1 MFDSPVLKKLPSRS
15 VILETDLCGD
25 VDDVGAI
32 AILCADLKKY
42 GNRLLGISVNVNGPK
57 EAASTDSILS
67 FCGMQSVPFCVWDG
81 ELLPEGNNGTYLDY
95 LSSRLPKER
104 YDSLKSTDPV
114 TFYRSVL
121 SGAEDSSVTLISIG
135 FFCNMY
141 KAFSAMPDLF
151 AKKIDTAIAMAGA
164 FDKPGYKEYNIV
176 RMPVYARKFIE
187 EYPGRIV
194 FLASEIGDRV
204 LTDLNSRSASENN
217 TVVEAYRIYTKG
229 SLKRPS
235 WDLLT
240 VDFAFEGENEFYRLS
255 EPGTVTV
262 DNDSICSFTPSPDGK
277 HARVLLNRSIDE
289 TGRYI
294 TDKLLECI

>member
-1 MFDSPVLKKLPSRS
+1 
-15 VILETDLCGD
+15 
-25 VDDVGAI
+25 
-32 AILCADLKKY
+32 
-42 GNRLLGISVNVNGPK
+42 
-57 EAASTDSILS
+57 
-67 FCGMQSVPFCVWDG
+67 
-81 ELLPEGNNGTYLDY
+81 
-95 LSSRLPKER
+95 
-104 YDSLKSTDPV
+104 
-114 TFYRSVL
+114 
-121 SGAEDSSVTLISIG
+121 
-135 FFCNMY
+135 MY

-151 AKKIDTAIAMAGA
+151 AKKIDTAIVMAGA

-217 TVVEAYRIYTKG
+217 IVVEAYRIYTKG